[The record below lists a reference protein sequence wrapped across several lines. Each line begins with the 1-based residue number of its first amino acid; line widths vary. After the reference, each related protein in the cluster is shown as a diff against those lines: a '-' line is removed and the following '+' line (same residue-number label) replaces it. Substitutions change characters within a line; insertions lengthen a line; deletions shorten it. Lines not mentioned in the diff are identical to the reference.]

1 MSEIVAA
8 SEAAALGGMAGVEPA
23 FTALNTLIINH
34 PNMAKRISVR
44 PTFGLHASFLY
55 ADPKPS

>member
-23 FTALNTLIINH
+23 FTALNTLIILLSSQYGKKNFRA
-34 PNMAKRISVR
+34 P
-44 PTFGLHASFLY
+44 
-55 ADPKPS
+55 